1 METNTTIFAGG
12 CFWCTESDLR
22 KVEGVLDAVS
32 GYATSPDGLRGT
44 GAGPNE
50 GSPSYENHEG
60 YREAAKVTYDPQKTS
75 FKKLCQFFLDH
86 IDPTDAGGQFHDR
99 GESYKTAIYFKDEEE
114 KRVAEALLVELAESG
129 IYSQPIVVDILP
141 EEAFY
146 TGEEYHQEYAKKNP
160 VQYAMYR
167 RGSGRE
173 DFVNNVCQIREEK
186 KIVWKE

>member
-1 METNTTIFAGG
+1 MENSEAIFAGG

-22 KVEGVLDAVS
+22 KVDGVVDAVS
-32 GYATSPDGLRGT
+32 GYS
-44 GAGPNE
+44 GPAQ
-50 GSPSYENHEG
+50 GSPSYENHRG
-60 YREAAKVTYDPQKTS
+60 YREATQVVYDSSKTR
-75 FKKLCQFFLDH
+75 FKKLCQSFLDH

-99 GESYKTAIYFKDEEE
+99 GESYKTAIYYKSEEE
-114 KRVAEALLVELAESG
+114 KAIAGSLLVELAESG
-129 IYSQPIVVDILP
+129 IYSQPIAVDLLP

-186 KIVWKE
+186 KIAWKE

>member
-1 METNTTIFAGG
+1 MININYTIFAGG

-22 KVEGVLDAVS
+22 KVDGVVDAVS
-32 GYATSPDGLRGT
+32 GYS
-44 GAGPNE
+44 GPAQ
-50 GSPSYENHEG
+50 GSPSYENHRG
-60 YREAAKVTYDPQKTS
+60 YREATQVVYDSSKTS

-99 GESYKTAIYFKDEEE
+99 GESYKTAIYYKSEEE
-114 KRVAEALLVELAESG
+114 KAIAGSLLVELAESG
-129 IYSQPIVVDILP
+129 IYSQPIAVDLLP

-186 KIVWKE
+186 KIAWKE